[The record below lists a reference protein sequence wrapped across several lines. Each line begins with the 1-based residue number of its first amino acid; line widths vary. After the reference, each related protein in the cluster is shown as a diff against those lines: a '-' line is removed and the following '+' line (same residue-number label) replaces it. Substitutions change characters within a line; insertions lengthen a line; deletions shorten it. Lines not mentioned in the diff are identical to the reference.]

1 MPQIIV
7 NSVELR
13 RFARFLV
20 EIANEIQGKKSLTS
34 QKLDDLKTVWRDAK
48 FQEFEPVYN
57 KAAGGLDRFV
67 KSALAYAQY
76 LEEKA
81 RRVDRFLSR

>member
-1 MPQIIV
+1 MSQIIV
-7 NSVELR
+7 NSIELR

-20 EIANEIQGKKSLTS
+20 EIASDIQGKKSTTT
-34 QKLDDLKTVWRDAK
+34 QKLDDLSKVWRDARFK
-48 FQEFEPVYN
+48 EFEPVYN
-57 KAAGGLDRFV
+57 NASRDIDRFV

-81 RRVDRFLSR
+81 RRVDRYLSR